1 VTAEPCDALVLGAD
15 EHTGLATARNLHRE
29 GVRVLGGGLDSRGFG
44 FYSNALRAR
53 FVHPSP
59 ERDRQGF
66 IRAVKEAALRHQVKA
81 ILPSLDTAL
90 IALHESRRDF
100 EGVAPMGIAPEKALD
115 TIRDKMRLRDVAE
128 PLGVEMPR
136 TFSVDRDP
144 ESLPADFPMPAIVK
158 QRESGHLAPRKVIY
172 CANRAEVL
180 AGLRLYLDGGYPA
193 MVQELIYGY
202 GTSVVTLCR
211 NGKILQAFQYQ
222 KPREYSCRGG
232 IGTLRVSQPVSPEL
246 GSRSA
251 RLLEALR
258 WEGIAGV
265 EFKVPLDQPD
275 RPRLLEV
282 NARFV
287 GTIDLARASGINFPY
302 LQYLMTTGQELPA
315 EQIPYR
321 AGVRYRKW
329 LWDTCALM
337 ELLFDRPPVSGVPL
351 PGRARAIW
359 NYLEAYG
366 PHVGSDNFQMR
377 DPLPGVMDFFHGLP
391 ILAKTFVRAV
401 RNGRSR
407 AAAVLAATAPS
418 VVFW

>member
-1 VTAEPCDALVLGAD
+1 MTAEPCDALVLGAD

-100 EGVAPMGIAPEKALD
+100 EGVVPMGIAPEKALD
-115 TIRDKMRLRDVAE
+115 TIRDKMCLRDVAE

-251 RLLEALR
+251 RLLEALG

-265 EFKVPLDQPD
+265 EFKVPLNQPD

-287 GTIDLARASGINFPY
+287 GTIDLARASGINFPH

-315 EQIPYR
+315 EQIQYR

-351 PGRARAIW
+351 PGRARALW

-377 DPLPGVMDFFHGLP
+377 DPLPGVVDFFHGLP

-407 AAAVLAATAPS
+407 AAAGLAAAAPS
-418 VVFW
+418 VVSW